1 MGFKR
6 SQWSRHDQVQFF
18 EVLGDLLNSGY
29 SLQDALNSI
38 QMLQP
43 KNRNILESVLLDMR
57 QGTSFELAIKSYM
70 PIRINFQL
78 SFIQLH
84 GNMRVVVQE
93 IGKQEYIHFIHQ
105 QKIKMLLLYPGILLL
120 LVTLLGIGLV
130 LFFSND
136 IWSNNSNTLL
146 NSPELLG
153 MGLVLILIII
163 IIILMKNV
171 FRKTILNYWYLY
183 SKIPLLN
190 KILNLLISY
199 YFLFHMGILL
209 KSGVSLA
216 TVITRINRV
225 RTVPFIEMLGSE
237 MQKHLLQGEDLV
249 TALKEMPFLPIEA
262 ECLFKTGK
270 SQATIGC
277 DFIRLALLKKEQL
290 DRLME
295 RVLLLIQPI
304 CFGII
309 GCLIIALYLKF
320 LLPIYSNM
328 GDFNGW

>member
-153 MGLVLILIII
+153 MGLVLII